1 LSDIVERLGKKQRDW
16 LVADELLQ
24 EARDEIV
31 RLRAF
36 LSATVETSDAN
47 GRRATAAEAG
57 RDSLRDALRKAE
69 LVIDAL
75 CRAHETLRVHHGDL
89 PNTSHAVADGRDFL
103 AALKGDTPSWES
115 LRGVAPDATGDLSSE
130 AFIRQQRDEWD
141 KTPALK
147 GDTP

>member
-47 GRRATAAEAG
+47 GRRATAAEAE
-57 RDSLRDALRKAE
+57 RDRLRDALTQVRSEIGAAE
-69 LVIDAL
+69 IVGARNSAGYLTDRALWAERALSTID
-75 CRAHETLRVHHGDL
+75 
-89 PNTSHAVADGRDFL
+89 
-103 AALKGDTPSWES
+103 AALKGDT
-115 LRGVAPDATGDLSSE
+115 L
-130 AFIRQQRDEWD
+130 
-141 KTPALK
+141 
-147 GDTP
+147 